1 MNRSMTNQPQK
12 YLELR
17 LIYDYKGGKKY
28 VADKRPTERGS
39 VSIDFA
45 TAEIM
50 NSMSEK
56 TGIVYELAEI
66 EEVKEVKETKN
77 DKELRKELF
86 AKLAELGKTAP
97 KNIKT
102 EDLIK
107 LIEE

>member
-1 MNRSMTNQPQK
+1 MNKSTTNQPQK

-50 NSMSEK
+50 NGMSEK
-56 TGIVYELAEI
+56 TGIVYELAE
-66 EEVKEVKETKN
+66 VKKE
-77 DKELRKELF
+77 KEPKDEKEYRKELF
-86 AKLAELGKTAP
+86 VKLAELGKTAP

-107 LIEE
+107 LIESE

>member
-17 LIYDYKGGKKY
+17 IIYDYKGGKKV

-50 NSMSEK
+50 NGMSER

-66 EEVKEVKETKN
+66 EEVKEAKN
-77 DKELRKELF
+77 DKEYRKELF
-86 AKLAELGKTAP
+86 AKLYELGKTAP

-102 EDLIK
+102 EDLLK
-107 LIEE
+107 LIESE